1 MQRPDDALRDHFP
14 MLWRFFRARA
24 DHDIDDLIQ
33 QTLVLYLESAAKVG
47 PILHPRAYVLR
58 IARSV
63 LFAHY
68 RRRGTFDPLTH
79 TVRDANCGLSTALA
93 NRERDDRIRD
103 ALEQLPYALFE
114 AIDLYYGEQLRGPDL
129 AAALGVP
136 EGTVRSRLR
145 RAKDQLRAACGD
157 DLAAQVSSFTSDRV
171 IETRPTRPYAG
182 R

>member
-1 MQRPDDALRDHFP
+1 MTQERSADALREYFP

-24 DHDIDDLIQ
+24 DHDVDDLIQ

-47 PILHPRAYVLR
+47 PIHHPKAYVLR

-63 LFAHY
+63 LFARY
-68 RRRGTFDPLTH
+68 RTKGTFDPLTQ
-79 TVRDANCGLSTALA
+79 TVRDANCGLSTALSKQ
-93 NRERDDRIRD
+93 RRDDKIRN

-114 AIDLYYGEQLRGPDL
+114 AIDLYYGEQLRGPGL

-145 RAKDQLRAACGD
+145 RAKDQLRVLCG
-157 DLAAQVSSFTSDRV
+157 
-171 IETRPTRPYAG
+171 ETVVPAG
-182 R
+182 EFVHE